1 MFWSTEGMRFV
12 LQDASR
18 RELSY
23 TGRLKRR
30 ASLPVKWAPQSL
42 RPRHL
47 PFDLLHPP
55 YRGLLHTF
63 FNPLPASFPSHQINQ
78 TGCLLQRN
86 AISSTNVGTARSLS
100 FSNHFTQMFFFF
112 FDAFLLSPGR
122 KTWAGVHQ
130 SGGTCPSLLGRCL
143 IPHVLGSL
151 TRHVLGYSP
160 LPFTA
165 FFHLSISISI
175 PTECLLRQANN
186 DPLIICQLLAKFC
199 NLGLV
204 SAVHSFTYI
213 DGL

>member
-12 LQDASR
+12 LQNASR
-18 RELSY
+18 REWSY

-30 ASLPVKWAPQSL
+30 ATLPVKWAPQSL

-63 FNPLPASFPSHQINQ
+63 FNPLPTYFPSHQIKQ

-86 AISSTNVGTARSLS
+86 AISSTNVGTDRSLS
-100 FSNHFTQMFFFF
+100 FSNHFTQVFFFF

-130 SGGTCPSLLGRCL
+130 SGWDMTFSAWALFDPSCPWQPDPPCVGLL
-143 IPHVLGSL
+143 
-151 TRHVLGYSP
+151 
-160 LPFTA
+160 
-165 FFHLSISISI
+165 FFHLSISFSI
-175 PTECLLRQANN
+175 PIECLLRRANN
-186 DPLIICQLLAKFC
+186 ERDQ
-199 NLGLV
+199 
-204 SAVHSFTYI
+204 
-213 DGL
+213 